1 MNYEEF
7 CAALQEELF
16 NRLDTDY
23 SIHRERVLK
32 NNGVVLDSLAL
43 LRSGKHC
50 SPVISLEMLY
60 EQFEK
65 GRTLPEL
72 CEYMISVTD
81 TELPLSV
88 TNLTSLNDFEEFRDR
103 IVWRLI
109 SRDKNEELLKT
120 VPWLP
125 YLDLAVVFSLVIQ
138 SEGETQ
144 ISSLV
149 TNAVSASWHAAA
161 EELFALARENTPR
174 IFPASFRRLESVI
187 EEYFP
192 GATDFVPEDCPVPT
206 LYVLTNDFAHH
217 GAACVL
223 YPDKLKDLAD
233 RFGSDL
239 LVLPSS
245 IHEVLIIADS
255 ETFTEHDYQV
265 FCNTIKN
272 VNRESI
278 QPEDFLSDNMYQ
290 YCRESGR
297 LQIFNSVSPDFPHD
311 RDAQDSQRNP

>member
-16 NRLDTDY
+16 NQLDTGY

-32 NNGVVLDSLAL
+32 NNGIVLDSLAL

-65 GRTLPEL
+65 GHSLAEL
-72 CEYMISVTD
+72 CEYMVSITDSKLPASVT
-81 TELPLSV
+81 S
-88 TNLTSLNDFEEFRDR
+88 LTTLNHFEDFRDR
-103 IVWRLI
+103 ITWRLI

-120 VPWLP
+120 IPWIP
-125 YLDLAVVFSLVIQ
+125 YLDLAVIFSLIIQ

-144 ISSLV
+144 ISSIV
-149 TNAVSASWHAAA
+149 TNAVAASWHVT
-161 EELFALARENTPR
+161 EKELFSLAKENTPR
-174 IFPASFRRLESVI
+174 IFPASFRRLETVI

-192 GATDFVPEDCPVPT
+192 GSTDFVPEDCPVPT
-206 LYVLTNDFAHH
+206 LYVLTNDSAHH

-233 RFGSDL
+233 KFGSDL

-245 IHEVLIIADS
+245 IHEILIIADS
-255 ETFTEHDYQV
+255 EDFTEHDYHV
-265 FCNTIKN
+265 FCNTIRN

-278 QPEDFLSDNMYQ
+278 QPEDFLSDHMYR
-290 YCRESGR
+290 YRKETDR
-297 LQIFNSVSPDFPHD
+297 LQIYTESSEG
-311 RDAQDSQRNP
+311 SL

>member
-50 SPVISLEMLY
+50 SPVISLEMLH

-65 GRTLPEL
+65 GHSLSEL
-72 CEYMISVTD
+72 CEYMISVTN

-88 TNLTSLNDFEEFRDR
+88 TNLTSLNNFEDFRDR

-120 VPWLP
+120 VPWMP
-125 YLDLAVVFSLVIQ
+125 YLDLAVVFSLMIQ

-149 TNAVSASWHAAA
+149 TNAVSASWHVTA
-161 EELFALARENTPR
+161 EELFALAKENTPR
-174 IFPASFRRLESVI
+174 IFPASFRRLETVI

-192 GATDFVPEDCPVPT
+192 GATDIVPEDCPVPT

-239 LVLPSS
+239 LILPSS

-255 ETFTEHDYQV
+255 DTFTEHDYHV

-278 QPEDFLSDNMYQ
+278 QPEDFLSDNMYR
-290 YCRESGR
+290 YCRETGR
-297 LQIFNSVSPDFPHD
+297 LQIFNSVSHDFLHD
-311 RDAQDSQRNP
+311 RDVQG

>member
-23 SIHRERVLK
+23 SVHRERVLK
-32 NNGVVLDSLAL
+32 NNGVVLDSLTL
-43 LRSGKHC
+43 LKSGKHC

-65 GRTLPEL
+65 GRSLAEL

-88 TNLTSLNDFEEFRDR
+88 TNLTSLNNFEDFRDR

-120 VPWLP
+120 VPWIP
-125 YLDLAVVFSLVIQ
+125 YLDLAIVFSLMIQ

-144 ISSLV
+144 ISSIV
-149 TNAVSASWHAAA
+149 TSAVSASWHVTA
-161 EELFALARENTPR
+161 EELFALANENTPR
-174 IFPASFRRLESVI
+174 IFPASFRRLEDVI

-192 GATDFVPEDCPVPT
+192 GAADFVPEDCPVPT
-206 LYVLTNDFAHH
+206 LYVLTNNFAHH

-239 LVLPSS
+239 LILPSS
-245 IHEVLIIADS
+245 IHEVLIVADS

-265 FCNTIKN
+265 FRNTIKN
-272 VNRESI
+272 VNYESV
-278 QPEDFLSDNMYQ
+278 QPEDFLSDHLYR
-290 YCRESGR
+290 YCRETGR
-297 LQIFNSVSPDFPHD
+297 LQIFIKSPEV
-311 RDAQDSQRNP
+311 RTAV

>member
-23 SIHRERVLK
+23 SVHRERVLK
-32 NNGVVLDSLAL
+32 NNGVVLDSLTL

-65 GRTLPEL
+65 GRSLAEL

-81 TELPLSV
+81 TDLPLSV
-88 TNLTSLNDFEEFRDR
+88 TNLTSLNNFEDFRDC

-120 VPWLP
+120 VPWIP
-125 YLDLAVVFSLVIQ
+125 YLDLAIIFSLMIQ

-144 ISSLV
+144 ISSII
-149 TNAVSASWHAAA
+149 TSAVSASWHMTA
-161 EELFALARENTPR
+161 EDLFTLASENTPR
-174 IFPASFRRLESVI
+174 IFPANFCRLEDVI

-192 GATDFVPEDCPVPT
+192 GAADFVPEDCPVPT
-206 LYVLTNDFAHH
+206 LYVLTNDFAHN

-239 LVLPSS
+239 LILPSS
-245 IHEVLIIADS
+245 IHEVLIVADS

-265 FCNTIKN
+265 FRNTIKN
-272 VNRESI
+272 VNCESVP
-278 QPEDFLSDNMYQ
+278 PEDFLSDHLYR
-290 YCRESGR
+290 YCRETDR
-297 LQIFNSVSPDFPHD
+297 LQIFTKSP
-311 RDAQDSQRNP
+311 AVQTAV